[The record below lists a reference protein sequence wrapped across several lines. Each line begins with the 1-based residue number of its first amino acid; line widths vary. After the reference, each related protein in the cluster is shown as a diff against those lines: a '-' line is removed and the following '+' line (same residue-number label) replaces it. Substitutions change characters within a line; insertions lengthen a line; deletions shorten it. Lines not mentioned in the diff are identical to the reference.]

1 MARLRREFISPDPSR
16 SFRLLLT
23 PHLEDVFLWHYHP
36 EYEIVYIEGTDG
48 NRHIGEHLERYEGS
62 DLALIG
68 PFVPHLN
75 FDYGARREHTKIVVQ
90 FRVDF
95 LGADFMTRPEMSA
108 IRQLLDQAAG
118 AASFHGETLKKAGEM
133 LKMIPEMPPFRQ
145 LIQLLDTLQ
154 LLAES
159 TEARFLNQVQITGE
173 QEFRGQARMKR
184 IEEFMT
190 THYSEPFSMAEVT
203 GSVNLSEAAFCRWFK
218 KTNGVTFTEYVNR
231 YRIIRAQQ
239 ALLQGASVTDACYSS
254 GFGNLSHFSKTF
266 RKHTG
271 QNPLEFRQTNGA
283 GRSIS
288 GSV

>member
-1 MARLRREFISPDPSR
+1 
-16 SFRLLLT
+16 
-23 PHLEDVFLWHYHP
+23 
-36 EYEIVYIEGTDG
+36 
-48 NRHIGEHLERYEGS
+48 
-62 DLALIG
+62 
-68 PFVPHLN
+68 
-75 FDYGARREHTKIVVQ
+75 
-90 FRVDF
+90 
-95 LGADFMTRPEMSA
+95 MSA

-184 IEEFMT
+184 IEEFMSM
-190 THYSEPFSMAEVT
+190 HFHEPFAMSEVL

-231 YRIIRAQQ
+231 YRVVRAQQ

-266 RKHTG
+266 KKHTG

>member
-1 MARLRREFISPDPSR
+1 
-16 SFRLLLT
+16 
-23 PHLEDVFLWHYHP
+23 
-36 EYEIVYIEGTDG
+36 
-48 NRHIGEHLERYEGS
+48 
-62 DLALIG
+62 
-68 PFVPHLN
+68 
-75 FDYGARREHTKIVVQ
+75 
-90 FRVDF
+90 
-95 LGADFMTRPEMSA
+95 MSA

-133 LKMIPEMPPFRQ
+133 LKIIPEMQPFRQ

-218 KTNGVTFTEYVNR
+218 KTNGVTFTEYVNG
-231 YRIIRAQQ
+231 YGCL
-239 ALLQGASVTDACYSS
+239 LLQRIWQSFTFQQDIQKAYRTEPAGIQANKRSRKINFRLRLIIQAFFLSSALRAALATSFDERPYFSSSSS
-254 GFGNLSHFSKTF
+254 GLPLSPNESFTATNS
-266 RKHTG
+266 TG
-271 QNPLEFRQTNGA
+271 T
-283 GRSIS
+283 
-288 GSV
+288 GSL